1 MDTFSIDE
9 AKTNLSKLVERAAR
23 GESFVISDAGKSM
36 VKVVA
41 FSETEPVVR
50 SRIGFLKGRIDVPD
64 DFDELGREEIEKM
77 FYGDCDG

>member
-23 GESFVISDAGKSM
+23 GESFVISDASKPM

-77 FYGDCDG
+77 FYGDCDD